1 MACTSCFWRQ
11 GILATKIYLI
21 RYRLFF
27 VNQSKNKQA
36 LHVHVKLCEELH
48 VLKTLFNSVA
58 RISSKFTSK
67 ALSNSF
73 KIRSLQNSHHQGQR
87 LDSECV
93 KKKHWLKPNDQNNN
107 FARVHHTFWYI
118 SWLSTA
124 HKTINA
130 PFSVER
136 KFSV

>member
-1 MACTSCFWRQ
+1 MSSFRSETFFSPCDKVFAVNVACTSCFWHQ

-36 LHVHVKLCEELH
+36 LHVHVKLCEKLH

-73 KIRSLQNSHHQGQR
+73 KIRSLKNSRQQGQR
-87 LDSECV
+87 LHSDCV
-93 KKKHWLKPNDQNNN
+93 K
-107 FARVHHTFWYI
+107 R
-118 SWLSTA
+118 
-124 HKTINA
+124 KTLA
-130 PFSVER
+130 QT
-136 KFSV
+136 